1 MSDGQD
7 ERVQEIRARLAT
19 ARTALR
25 GIDEV
30 LEYGS
35 HEDCA
40 CDDDEGC
47 PDCIVPMVRARL
59 TSDVARLPDDTA
71 YLLERL
77 DALTAERDLLRVERD
92 IARRVEQES
101 SAAADAWQAEA
112 VKVRAERDALTAERD
127 ARIKTLENDLE
138 HALAS
143 VGAFRQAIEKVFA
156 KADEHEID
164 QGGMIVTYVLPC
176 GPLHRAIGLAR
187 GTDAGG
193 KLLAERDA
201 LAARAT
207 AAEAALRDVDEAL
220 FSISI
225 DLVNRKLHY
234 VDREMG
240 RLRERVKAALA
251 GSREQAAGD
260 EA

>member
-1 MSDGQD
+1 MAEGQD
-7 ERVQEIRARLAT
+7 ARVQEIR
-19 ARTALR
+19 
-25 GIDEV
+25 GIHVVGGGKRSD
-30 LEYGS
+30 S
-35 HEDCA
+35 CA
-40 CDDDEGC
+40 HCYTQWPC
-47 PDCIVPMVRARL
+47 
-59 TSDVARLPDDTA
+59 DTA
-71 YLLERL
+71 YLLARL
-77 DALTAERDLLRVERD
+77 DALTAERDVLRVERD

-207 AAEAALRDVDEAL
+207 AAEAALWAVGVPLINNVMCWCQESRDMAYGHSDACRHA
-220 FSISI
+220 
-225 DLVNRKLHY
+225 N
-234 VDREMG
+234 
-240 RLRERVKAALA
+240 AALA
-251 GSREQAAGD
+251 GSRRQARGGGVDAD
-260 EA
+260 